1 MKLENLVGAGDRV
14 IAGMLPVAA
23 AGIAANVVWPDVFW
37 MGFGTAGLVAG
48 IVLLALGVPLWLWA
62 VAQILVYVPRGKLIT
77 TGPFALVLHP
87 IYTSV
92 ALLVIPGAGLVL
104 DTWVGFAVGGA
115 LYVSSRIFAP
125 REERELASA
134 FPTEYPAYRA
144 KVLAPWL

>member
-1 MKLENLVGAGDRV
+1 VKLGKLVGAGDRV

-23 AGIAANVVWPDVFW
+23 AGIVANVVWPEVFR

-48 IVLLALGVPLWLWA
+48 IVLLALGVPVWLWA

-77 TGPFALVLHP
+77 TGPFALVFHP
-87 IYTSV
+87 IYTFV

-104 DTWVGFAVGGA
+104 DTWVGFAIGAA

-134 FPTEYPAYRA
+134 FPAEYPAYRA
-144 KVLAPWL
+144 SVVFPWL